1 MARQRIWA
9 ALKKVA
15 RDIDDQ
21 FWNRTGPHGAAE
33 LGAALMNG
41 NAYVMYGHSGKNDDG
56 KKEQESEQQRADK
69 AEPGP
74 EQQQERERG
83 GRSR

>member
-1 MARQRIWA
+1 MARQRIWEFI
-9 ALKKVA
+9 KKVA

-33 LGAALMNG
+33 LSAGLFNG
-41 NAYVMYGHSGKNDDG
+41 HAYVMYGHSGRHDDG
-56 KKEQESEQQRADK
+56 RKGQEQQQKPDK
-69 AEPGP
+69 AEPEP
-74 EQQQERERG
+74 DQQQERERG